1 MSGVSL
7 SRLML
12 ATEYLEIGGIP
23 LAGFPLLFE
32 CEGEPGEATLSFA
45 DRLPGQGRSFQE
57 QPVGLWPCSSHWMKC
72 ESNAREQATPRA

>member
-45 DRLPGQGRSFQE
+45 DRLPGQGVHSRNNRSACGHAL
-57 QPVGLWPCSSHWMKC
+57 PIG
-72 ESNAREQATPRA
+72 